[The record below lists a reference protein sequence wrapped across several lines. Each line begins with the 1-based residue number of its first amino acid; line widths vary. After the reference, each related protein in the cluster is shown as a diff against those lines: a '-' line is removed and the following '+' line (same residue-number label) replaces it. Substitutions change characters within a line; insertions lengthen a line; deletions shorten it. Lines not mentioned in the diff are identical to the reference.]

1 MDTATRAILENQKVI
16 LLALQII
23 FEEGAQRGAQRAKVD
38 VFKDL
43 IERVNVTDQVINIL
57 T

>member
-16 LLALQII
+16 LLALQIL